1 MKSLEGRTW
10 EKFSCTVGYESG
22 KWHLSPESVLHEMGF
37 RIFSPAIKSVY
48 PYISSAF
55 FSHYFRVSGRFC
67 ERWPI
72 IRIPL
77 SHGAG
82 GSLRQHAA
90 WYDSRYVDGRMTCG
104 YALPRLRLRAQR
116 ASSGNAGSP
125 MSVEVVTSRNVI
137 SPSDFQTAMDL
148 KYVRDV
154 KEAPRKVT
162 DMFFLVEPSTGVAL
176 PILAGRT
183 QLYGRFTGTPDDGMI
198 VDIAVRSV
206 RKCRNEVFD
215 EDSSDS
221 GDVSFR
227 RFLEKNGGAD
237 DKDVAQY
244 IEQNDGVL
252 RELVERRG
260 SDDDYRKLREAVY
273 LLRRRLGE
281 GDAQDVVW
289 NDGNGSGEG
298 NSDGGNDVRE
308 VVEQDGACIFAH
320 SRLHC
325 DCRAEYYIESYCANP
340 ECSEVHEQCY
350 CARHFA

>member
-10 EKFSCTVGYESG
+10 EKFSCTVEYESG

-125 MSVEVVTSRNVI
+125 MSVEVARMIEATSGGTLTTLDLDIPIEV
-137 SPSDFQTAMDL
+137 SPYHIITR
-148 KYVRDV
+148 RDRRLSP
-154 KEAPRKVT
+154 AASR
-162 DMFFLVEPSTGVAL
+162 FYALV
-176 PILAGRT
+176 
-183 QLYGRFTGTPDDGMI
+183 
-198 VDIAVRSV
+198 
-206 RKCRNEVFD
+206 
-215 EDSSDS
+215 
-221 GDVSFR
+221 
-227 RFLEKNGGAD
+227 LEEMAR
-237 DKDVAQY
+237 
-244 IEQNDGVL
+244 L
-252 RELVERRG
+252 RE
-260 SDDDYRKLREAVY
+260 
-273 LLRRRLGE
+273 
-281 GDAQDVVW
+281 
-289 NDGNGSGEG
+289 
-298 NSDGGNDVRE
+298 
-308 VVEQDGACIFAH
+308 
-320 SRLHC
+320 
-325 DCRAEYYIESYCANP
+325 
-340 ECSEVHEQCY
+340 
-350 CARHFA
+350 

>member
-10 EKFSCTVGYESG
+10 EKFSCTVEYESG

-137 SPSDFQTAMDL
+137 SPSDFRWISNT
-148 KYVRDV
+148 
-154 KEAPRKVT
+154 
-162 DMFFLVEPSTGVAL
+162 
-176 PILAGRT
+176 
-183 QLYGRFTGTPDDGMI
+183 
-198 VDIAVRSV
+198 
-206 RKCRNEVFD
+206 
-215 EDSSDS
+215 
-221 GDVSFR
+221 
-227 RFLEKNGGAD
+227 
-237 DKDVAQY
+237 
-244 IEQNDGVL
+244 
-252 RELVERRG
+252 
-260 SDDDYRKLREAVY
+260 
-273 LLRRRLGE
+273 
-281 GDAQDVVW
+281 
-289 NDGNGSGEG
+289 
-298 NSDGGNDVRE
+298 
-308 VVEQDGACIFAH
+308 
-320 SRLHC
+320 
-325 DCRAEYYIESYCANP
+325 
-340 ECSEVHEQCY
+340 SET
-350 CARHFA
+350 

>member
-1 MKSLEGRTW
+1 MESLEGRTW
-10 EKFSCTVGYESG
+10 EKFSCTVEYESG

-162 DMFFLVEPSTGVAL
+162 HVLPRRAFNRRGTAHTGGKNAVVWPL
-176 PILAGRT
+176 HGHAGRRHDRR
-183 QLYGRFTGTPDDGMI
+183 Y
-198 VDIAVRSV
+198 
-206 RKCRNEVFD
+206 CRTVCQKMQER
-215 EDSSDS
+215 
-221 GDVSFR
+221 GFR
-227 RFLEKNGGAD
+227 RR
-237 DKDVAQY
+237 Q
-244 IEQNDGVL
+244 Q
-252 RELVERRG
+252 
-260 SDDDYRKLREAVY
+260 
-273 LLRRRLGE
+273 
-281 GDAQDVVW
+281 
-289 NDGNGSGEG
+289 
-298 NSDGGNDVRE
+298 
-308 VVEQDGACIFAH
+308 
-320 SRLHC
+320 
-325 DCRAEYYIESYCANP
+325 
-340 ECSEVHEQCY
+340 
-350 CARHFA
+350 